1 MSSALPFFREC
12 PPGLGGNGCEEA
24 TCNSTFVSPTS
35 RILKSANSTACNRC
49 DDGFGGLNCNVC
61 KGLDSCDIRQT
72 QVNRG
77 VKGITTSSS
86 AQGQSNSLTS
96 YSINDTLTCNNQP
109 RAITATYLQCE
120 VEQATLSALFPG
132 NITITG
138 IKVANV
144 PNFTATGMA
153 EWNAVSNS
161 SYLSVFLDGV
171 EQFYC
176 QAENCQSS
184 NTTDHIQSSASAA
197 QWGTDLWHCSSFS
210 CSCIKSTKICSN
222 PSFPLASII
231 NSIGGSLDFPC
242 DFVDPNDPFG
252 QTQCKL
258 STAQLN
264 QFVGPDGLALRQC
277 SYGGCISQY
286 DLEQDWQ
293 KSFLQRQSDQSGSLS
308 NGVIAGLVILGFTL
322 AVFFCILAFG
332 YYLRRKASL
341 LPYVE
346 DRSAIGL
353 MWKEIHYH
361 ADGKEEK
368 SFTQNISQ
376 RLKRRKV
383 SIHDRVKGLDEEA
396 RFSEQI
402 KGDHIEL
409 KDQNSERSS
418 NPLSGSHC
426 AYHILRGITSYAL
439 PGTLN
444 YIIGPS
450 GAGKSSLVDILAGR
464 QKVGTVTGNLS
475 WLSKND
481 SYKNG
486 SEYYQKIAFV
496 DQDDSINLPGFM
508 TVREALEFAAELSI
522 AENVAKYKR
531 EQIVDETLH
540 NLGLTQIAN
549 NRIGDARSRGISG
562 GERRRL
568 SLAIALVGQPKI
580 LIADECTSGLD
591 AFSAQ
596 KVISALR
603 NLACGM
609 NGGTTIIATLH
620 QPSSQIYDLADRV
633 ILLSK
638 GKTLFDGP
646 PSGSLEF
653 CEKSGVPVPRG
664 HNVADHMLALAFED
678 SENQDRLRD
687 ETTTLKIND
696 ELNQFALPINH
707 SSHGQ
712 QTVTT
717 FITQLHALT
726 ARSLLMTKRE
736 KTGAIA
742 HIFGSAIV
750 SVFIGAC
757 FYKVKLNLGGFQNRV
772 GSMFVITILILFSSL
787 SAVVGLSKMRLL
799 MMRERANGLYSP
811 WSWVAA
817 HLTYDLILLR
827 AIPTILMVCIIYW
840 MVGLRSSAS
849 NFFQFI
855 LITVIFAWVIAI
867 YNMILAAFME
877 DLSTSILLAAL
888 YILFNI
894 FMAGFVM
901 SLNSMPSVVKW
912 LRWIVPSKYAL
923 EAVADNELK
932 GLQFIDTFAGVPVR
946 TDVSLFANKLFGFED
961 GAYYR
966 DLIVL
971 ACGFLIGFSF
981 LLFLAV
987 WWRMRELR

>member
-1 MSSALPFFREC
+1 MSSPLPLFRQC

-24 TCNSTFVSPTS
+24 TCNSTFVDPTL
-35 RILKSANSTACNRC
+35 RALKSANSTTCTRC

-77 VKGITTSSS
+77 VKGVIKSSS
-86 AQGQSNSLTS
+86 AQGQSNSLAD
-96 YSINDTLTCNNQP
+96 YSINNTLTCNNQP
-109 RAITATYLQCE
+109 RAITASYLQCD

-153 EWNAVSNS
+153 EWDAVSNS

-176 QAENCQSS
+176 QAESCASS
-184 NTTDHIQSSASAA
+184 NTTDHVQSSTAH
-197 QWGTDLWHCSSFS
+197 WGTDLWHCNSFS
-210 CSCIKSTKICSN
+210 CSCIETAKICSN

-242 DFVDPNDPFG
+242 DFVDPNNPFG

-258 STAQLN
+258 STTELN
-264 QFVGPDGLALRQC
+264 KFVGPDGLALRQC
-277 SYGGCISQY
+277 SYGGCVSQY

-293 KSFLQRQSDQSGSLS
+293 KSLSQRQSEQSGSLS
-308 NGVIAGLVILGFTL
+308 NGVIAGLVILGAFMAVFLATL
-322 AVFFCILAFG
+322 AYG
-332 YYLRRKASL
+332 YYLRRKASHL
-341 LPYVE
+341 QRID
-346 DRSAIGL
+346 DRSAIGIA
-353 MWKEIHYH
+353 WKEIHYH
-361 ADGKEEK
+361 ADSAERSAFIQKVPYRLRREK
-368 SFTQNISQ
+368 AIIDDQS
-376 RLKRRKV
+376 KV
-383 SIHDRVKGLDEEA
+383 EDEEA
-396 RFSEQI
+396 RFSDQSEGERIQ
-402 KGDHIEL
+402 L
-409 KDQNSERSS
+409 KEYKSERPS
-418 NPLSGSHC
+418 NHLSGSHGQ
-426 AYHILRGITSYAL
+426 YHILGGITSYAL

-444 YIIGPS
+444 FILGPS

-464 QKVGTVTGNLS
+464 EKVGTVTGKLS
-475 WLSKND
+475 WLSKNELNED
-481 SYKNG
+481 G
-486 SEYYQKIAFV
+486 FEHRKIAFV

-508 TVREALEFAAELSI
+508 TVREALQFAAELSVP
-522 AENVAKYKR
+522 ENVAKDQR
-531 EQIVDETLH
+531 TRIVDETLQK
-540 NLGLTQIAN
+540 LGLTQIAN
-549 NRIGDARSRGISG
+549 HRIGDARSRGISG

-568 SLAIALVGQPKI
+568 SLAVALVGQPKI

-596 KVISALR
+596 KVILALR
-603 NLACGM
+603 NLACGI

-620 QPSSQIYDLADRV
+620 QPSSQIFDLADRV
-633 ILLSK
+633 ILLSR

-646 PSGSLEF
+646 PSASLDF

-664 HNVADHMLALAFED
+664 HNVADHMLALAFEGPED
-678 SENQDRLRD
+678 NHVNHLGDIDHSD
-687 ETTTLKIND
+687 EFV
-696 ELNQFALPINH
+696 QSALPINH
-707 SSHGQ
+707 GSRGSK
-712 QTVTT
+712 TVTT

-750 SVFIGAC
+750 SAFIGGC
-757 FYKVKLNLGGFQNRV
+757 FFKVKLDLGGFQNRV
-772 GSMFVITILILFSSL
+772 GSMFVMTILILFSSL
-787 SAVVGLSKMRLL
+787 SAVVGLAKMRLL

-855 LITVIFAWVIAI
+855 LITVVFAWVIAI
-867 YNMILAAFME
+867 YNMILAAFIE
-877 DLSTSILLAAL
+877 DLSTAILLAAL

>member
-1 MSSALPFFREC
+1 MSSTLPFFRQC

-24 TCNSTFVSPTS
+24 TCNSTFVDPTL
-35 RILKSANSTACNRC
+35 RILKSANSTACSKC
-49 DDGFGGLNCNVC
+49 DDGFGGLNCNIC

-77 VKGITTSSS
+77 VKGVAKSSS
-86 AQGQSNSLTS
+86 AQGQSNGLAN
-96 YSINDTLTCNNQP
+96 YSINNTLTCNNQP
-109 RAITATYLQCE
+109 RAITASYLQCD

-132 NITITG
+132 NLTITG

-153 EWNAVSNS
+153 EWDAVSNS

-176 QAENCQSS
+176 QAENCASS
-184 NTTDHIQSSASAA
+184 NTTDHVQSSTA

-210 CSCIKSTKICSN
+210 CSCIETAKICSN

-242 DFVDPNDPFG
+242 DFVDPNNPFG

-258 STAQLN
+258 STAELN
-264 QFVGPDGLALRQC
+264 KFVGPDGLALRQC
-277 SYGGCISQY
+277 SYGSCVSQY

-293 KSFLQRQSDQSGSLS
+293 NSFLQRQSEQSGSLS
-308 NGVIAGLVILGFTL
+308 NGVIAGLAILGASL
-322 AVFFCILAFG
+322 AVFLVTLAFG

-341 LPYVE
+341 LQRID

-353 MWKEIHYH
+353 AWKEIHYH
-361 ADGKEEK
+361 ADSAKSTTFMHKVPRERIQLKEY
-368 SFTQNISQ
+368 
-376 RLKRRKV
+376 
-383 SIHDRVKGLDEEA
+383 
-396 RFSEQI
+396 
-402 KGDHIEL
+402 
-409 KDQNSERSS
+409 NSEHPSNLLPSS
-418 NPLSGSHC
+418 RGQ
-426 AYHILRGITSYAL
+426 YHILRGITSYAL

-444 YIIGPS
+444 FIIGPS
-450 GAGKSSLVDILAGR
+450 GAGKSSLVDVLAGR
-464 QKVGTVTGNLS
+464 EKVGTVTGKLS
-475 WLSKND
+475 WLSKNE
-481 SYKNG
+481 SHNG
-486 SEYYQKIAFV
+486 FEHRLIAVV

-508 TVREALEFAAELSI
+508 TVREALQFAAELSVP
-522 AENVAKYKR
+522 ENVPKHER
-531 EQIVDETLH
+531 VRIVDETLQK
-540 NLGLTQIAN
+540 LGLSQIAN
-549 NRIGDARSRGISG
+549 HRIGDARSRGISG

-568 SLAIALVGQPKI
+568 SLAVALVGQPKI

-596 KVISALR
+596 KVITALR
-603 NLACGM
+603 DLACGI

-620 QPSSQIYDLADRV
+620 QPSSQIFDLADRV
-633 ILLSK
+633 ILLSR
-638 GKTLFDGP
+638 GQTLFDGP
-646 PSGSLEF
+646 PSASLDF

-664 HNVADHMLALAFED
+664 HNVADHMLALAFEGP
-678 SENQDRLRD
+678 EHQKHLRD
-687 ETTTLKIND
+687 TVLPD
-696 ELNQFALPINH
+696 DFVQSALPINH
-707 SSHGQ
+707 GSRGS

-742 HIFGSAIV
+742 HILGSAIV

-757 FYKVKLNLGGFQNRV
+757 FFKVKLDLGGFQNRV
-772 GSMFVITILILFSSL
+772 GSMFVMTILILFSSL
-787 SAVVGLSKMRLL
+787 SAVVGLAKMRLL

-817 HLTYDLILLR
+817 HLTYELVLLR

-849 NFFQFI
+849 DFFQFI
-855 LITVIFAWVIAI
+855 LIMVVFAWVIAI
-867 YNMILAAFME
+867 YNMILAAYIE
-877 DLSTSILLAAL
+877 DLSTAILLAAV

-923 EAVADNELK
+923 EAVADNQLQ

>member
-1 MSSALPFFREC
+1 MSSTLPFFHEC

-24 TCNSTFVSPTS
+24 TCNSTFVDSTN
-35 RILKSANSTACNRC
+35 RILKPANNTACSRC
-49 DDGFGGLNCNVC
+49 DDGFGGLNCNIC
-61 KGLDSCDIRQT
+61 QGLRSCDIRQA

-77 VKGITTSSS
+77 VTGITTSSS
-86 AQGQSNSLTS
+86 AQGQSNSLS
-96 YSINDTLTCNNQP
+96 NYSINNTLTCSNQP
-109 RAITATYLQCE
+109 RAITASYLQCD
-120 VEQATLSALFPG
+120 VEQATLSTLFPG

-153 EWNAVSNS
+153 KWDAVSNS

-176 QAENCQSS
+176 QAENCASS
-184 NTTDHIQSSASAA
+184 NTTDHVQSSSTA

-210 CSCIKSTKICSN
+210 CSCINSTKICSN
-222 PSFPLASII
+222 PSFPLTNII
-231 NSIGGSLDFPC
+231 DSIGGSLDFPC
-242 DFVDPNDPFG
+242 DFIDPNDPFG
-252 QTQCKL
+252 RTQCKL

-264 QFVGPDGLALRQC
+264 QFVGPEGLALRQC
-277 SYGGCISQY
+277 SYGSCISQY

-293 KSFLQRQSDQSGSLS
+293 KSFLQHQSEQSGNLS
-308 NGVIAGLVILGFTL
+308 NGVIAGLVILGVAL
-322 AVFFCILAFG
+322 ATFLSTLAFG

-341 LPYVE
+341 LQRID

-353 MWKEIHYH
+353 AWKEIHYH
-361 ADGKEEK
+361 ADSTKGTALMRKIPGRFKGEK
-368 SFTQNISQ
+368 ANN
-376 RLKRRKV
+376 
-383 SIHDRVKGLDEEA
+383 HDRQTEADEEA
-396 RFSEQI
+396 RFSDQSEGEQI
-402 KGDHIEL
+402 QM

-418 NPLSGSHC
+418 NHLPGSHGR
-426 AYHILRGITSYAL
+426 YHILHGITSNAL

-444 YIIGPS
+444 FIIGPS

-464 QKVGTVTGNLS
+464 QKVGKVTGNLS
-475 WLSKND
+475 WLSEND
-481 SYKNG
+481 LLENDLFG
-486 SEYYQKIAFV
+486 HRKIAFV

-508 TVREALEFAAELSI
+508 TVREALHFAAELSVP
-522 AENVAKYKR
+522 ENVAKYER
-531 EQIVDETLH
+531 VRIVDETLH
-540 NLGLTQIAN
+540 KLGLTQIAN

-568 SLAIALVGQPKI
+568 SLAVALVGQPKI

-603 NLACGM
+603 NLACGK

-620 QPSSQIYDLADRV
+620 QPSSQIFDIADRI
-633 ILLSK
+633 ILLSR
-638 GKTLFDGP
+638 GQTLFDGP
-646 PSGSLEF
+646 PSESLQF
-653 CEKSGVPVPRG
+653 CEKAGSPVPRG
-664 HNVADHMLALAFED
+664 HNVADHMLALAFQGT
-678 SENQDRLRD
+678 ENQNQLRN
-687 ETTTLKIND
+687 TL
-696 ELNQFALPINH
+696 EINH
-707 SSHGQ
+707 PSEFVQSPLPVNYGSHGSPP
-712 QTVTT
+712 VTT

-742 HIFGSAIV
+742 HIFGVALV
-750 SVFIGAC
+750 STFIGGC
-757 FYKVKLNLGGFQNRV
+757 FFKVKLDLGGFQNRV

-787 SAVVGLSKMRLL
+787 SAVVGLAKMRLL

-817 HLTYDLILLR
+817 HLTYDLVLLR

-867 YNMILAAFME
+867 YNMILAAFIE
-877 DLSTSILLAAL
+877 DLSTAILLAAL

-901 SLNSMPSVVKW
+901 SLNSMPPIVKW
-912 LRWIVPSKYAL
+912 LRWIVPSKFAL